1 MAQALSAPKPL
12 GLAHRYAAVLLG
24 VSATGPLSLATAVRS
39 GFAYETVDRFA
50 RETELPLSAVR
61 ELIQIPGRTLVRRKT
76 EGRLEPD
83 ESDRLLRASRIFG
96 LAIDLFEGDRE
107 AALRWLSSGHRALG
121 HMTPLALMQTDV
133 GAREVESVIGRLEHG
148 VAV

>member
-1 MAQALSAPKPL
+1 MAQQLAPPKPL
-12 GLAHRYAAVLLG
+12 GHAHRYAAVLLG
-24 VSATGPLSLATAVRS
+24 ISTTNALGLATAVQS
-39 GFAYETVDRFA
+39 GFAYETVNRFA
-50 RETELPLSAVR
+50 RETELPLSAIR
-61 ELIQIPGRTLVRRKT
+61 ELIRIPGRTFVRRKT

-107 AALRWLSSGHRALG
+107 TALRWLSSAQRALG
-121 HMTPLALMQTDV
+121 QRTPMVLMQTDI
-133 GAREVESVIGRLEHG
+133 GAREVENLIGRLEHG